1 MMYVPFI
8 VDLMLM
14 SAWTGVI
21 PDSAM
26 KRSALIWPVMYSV
39 VRMEEARSVKG
50 NICQSLAG
58 WSRLASLLFIADF
71 IENSHYVPH
80 VLSIR

>member
-26 KRSALIWPVMYSV
+26 KRSALIWPVMHSV

-58 WSRLASLLFIADF
+58 WSRLTFILFSGF